1 MKDILKYSGT
11 EVRPKTFV
19 CFDKFKTIAKY
30 VKNLFTIPWMN
41 KTWWMMFLLTIYL
54 FVLFCSLGFNIFT
67 KTVDRIGAMGFVHGE
82 SWENEIWEQGKQ

>member
-11 EVRPKTFV
+11 EVRPKTFI

-41 KTWWMMFLLTIYL
+41 KTLNMVNDVFTHNL
-54 FVLFCSLGFNIFT
+54 FVCIIL
-67 KTVDRIGAMGFVHGE
+67 
-82 SWENEIWEQGKQ
+82 